1 MLDRLPR
8 PAAMATYKV
17 TLVNAN
23 EGLNRTITA
32 PMTSRSSMR
41 RRIRTSICPSKV
53 AYEHN

>member
-1 MLDRLPR
+1 MLDRLTR